1 MRLVQSISACA
12 LLFCSFFVSANQEND
27 SNLYSGIGFM
37 FANIDLT
44 LKVDGDQYKTSINDN
59 SLLGMIIGYR
69 LTENTALEFRGFGN
83 ISKATFMD
91 YEVSQDSYF
100 GVFGKLIVPFS
111 DYFEVYGLFGFG
123 RHEVSIDSISDDD
136 TDIAYGLGFQ
146 VKNHSP
152 IALQIE
158 WLKTY
163 DENYSGYDSNLGYYV
178 ISTEE
183 TNIFMNLIYEFE

>member
-12 LLFCSFFVSANQEND
+12 LLFCSSFVSANQEND

-44 LKVDGDQYKTSINDN
+44 LKVDGDQYETSINDN

-100 GVFGKLIVPFS
+100 GVFGKLIVPFN
-111 DYFEVYGLFGFG
+111 DY
-123 RHEVSIDSISDDD
+123 
-136 TDIAYGLGFQ
+136 
-146 VKNHSP
+146 
-152 IALQIE
+152 
-158 WLKTY
+158 
-163 DENYSGYDSNLGYYV
+163 
-178 ISTEE
+178 
-183 TNIFMNLIYEFE
+183 